1 MFNRQ
6 RKRERETNG
15 VIAEKRKARATPVP
29 ERLSIGWENR
39 PSRFSGSSFVETD
52 FLVRRADRK
61 TRDTRYGDGLE
72 RGYIAY
78 VYLRRNGGDDSA
90 RRDTETEECN
100 WQLGQAGF
108 SPVLL
113 ARHHLSYLISRSAD
127 ISRYFSHFFL
137 LFFFF
142 FSYFVLLRSA
152 LGRNFVGGSPL
163 SATSSST
170 FSKRIFGIRCVR
182 KWSVANREM
191 VY

>member
-1 MFNRQ
+1 MFNRE
-6 RKRERETNG
+6 RERERETNG

-137 LFFFF
+137 LLF
-142 FSYFVLLRSA
+142 FSLTLFSFDSPSSEISWEDLHFPR
-152 LGRNFVGGSPL
+152 RRRPL
-163 SATSSST
+163 SRKG
-170 FSKRIFGIRCVR
+170 FSVFGV
-182 KWSVANREM
+182 
-191 VY
+191 